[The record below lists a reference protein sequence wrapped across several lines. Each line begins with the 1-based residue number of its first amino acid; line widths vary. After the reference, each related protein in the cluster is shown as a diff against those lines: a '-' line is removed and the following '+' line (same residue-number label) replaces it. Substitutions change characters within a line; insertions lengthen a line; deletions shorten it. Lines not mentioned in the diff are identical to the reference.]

1 MKGHSKDGGNDRA
14 DELCGGG
21 RRQADHSA
29 ASRWMDKE
37 KGKGDIDLSQAMT
50 TVAMRG
56 WQLEPLRE
64 T

>member
-1 MKGHSKDGGNDRA
+1 
-14 DELCGGG
+14 
-21 RRQADHSA
+21 
-29 ASRWMDKE
+29 MDKE

-56 WQLEPLRE
+56 WQLETLRE

>member
-1 MKGHSKDGGNDRA
+1 MTVPTNW
-14 DELCGGG
+14 CGGG
-21 RRQADHSA
+21 RRQAAHSA

-64 T
+64 M